1 LSYVRVARSLN
12 LGKTTIAWLTD
23 ATVYFALFSTLIQ
36 AVMKVIL
43 CLLALFG
50 TCQVAFAQQAVL
62 AEITKLENQE
72 AQAVMKGDTVTLKR
86 LWAKEYVV
94 NNPDGHIVTVAQI
107 MGFIR
112 SGKIDYT
119 SFERIVEKV
128 TVSGDVATA
137 MGHEVVK
144 PERNTSNAG
153 KTVTRCYTDVWVRTA
168 GAWHLTA
175 RQATNVVVQ

>member
-1 LSYVRVARSLN
+1 MMHFS
-12 LGKTTIAWLTD
+12 
-23 ATVYFALFSTLIQ
+23 LFSTLRQLI
-36 AVMKVIL
+36 MKTAL
-43 CLLALFG
+43 FLLALLS
-50 TCQVAFAQQAVL
+50 TCRAAFAQQAML

-72 AQAVMKGDTVTLKR
+72 AQAIMRGDTVTLKR

-128 TVSGDVATA
+128 TISGNVATA

-144 PERNTSNAG
+144 PERNTSSAG
-153 KTVTRCYTDVWVRTA
+153 KTVTRRYTDVWVRAA

-175 RQATNVVVQ
+175 RQATNVVVH